1 VRRTRLDLET
11 LLLELLERGIDVESV
26 PKDDDVYDQSERS
39 ELIFLSFMISLAEFA
54 PLSVEDGSRQFM
66 TIFAFVELLEY
77 TTTFGFIVDVSE
89 RMNCLVDA
97 AQFGNGLRQS
107 CWTIANLQCS
117 HDGGR
122 LNHAE
127 LE

>member
-1 VRRTRLDLET
+1 
-11 LLLELLERGIDVESV
+11 
-26 PKDDDVYDQSERS
+26 
-39 ELIFLSFMISLAEFA
+39 MA
-54 PLSVEDGSRQFM
+54 
-66 TIFAFVELLEY
+66 IFAFVELLDLY
-77 TTTFGFIVDVSE
+77 DVDVSE

-97 AQFGNGLRQS
+97 AQFGDGFRES
-107 CWTIANLQCS
+107 CWTIANLQRS

>member
-1 VRRTRLDLET
+1 
-11 LLLELLERGIDVESV
+11 
-26 PKDDDVYDQSERS
+26 
-39 ELIFLSFMISLAEFA
+39 MA
-54 PLSVEDGSRQFM
+54 
-66 TIFAFVELLEY
+66 IFAFVELLEY

-89 RMNCLVDA
+89 RMNCFVDA
-97 AQFGNGLRQS
+97 AQFGDGLRES
-107 CWTIANLQCS
+107 CWTIANLQRS

>member
-1 VRRTRLDLET
+1 MSSDWISKLSCSSCCRR
-11 LLLELLERGIDVESV
+11 GVDVKSV
-26 PKDDDVYDQSERS
+26 PQDDDVYDQSERS

-54 PLSVEDGSRQFM
+54 SLSVEDGSRQFM
-66 TIFAFVELLEY
+66 AIFTFVELLEY
-77 TTTFGFIVDVSE
+77 TTTFGFIVDVGE
-89 RMNCLVDA
+89 RMNCFVDA
-97 AQFGNGLRQS
+97 AQLGDGLRQS
-107 CWTIANLQCS
+107 CWTIADLQRS